1 MIVLLLLS
9 LLNIFNH
16 SGASTLEDAPN
27 ICLERGACYQGAW
40 KIYDDLRYAS
50 FQGIR
55 YAQAPS
61 GNLRFKPPVAYFDT
75 EGVFDVSEDLE
86 IGCPQLY
93 YYPTG
98 QEDCLLLN
106 VYVPEQVFTRGKAN
120 DETLPVMV
128 WIHGGAL
135 MNGWNAFGSAGP
147 NEFMRRDVIMVSIN
161 YRLGAFGFLSLGNED
176 VPGNMGMRDQN
187 MALRWVNQNI
197 ANFGGN
203 PQQIT
208 IFGESAG
215 ALSVAYQV
223 ISPLSKGLFQ
233 RAIIQSG
240 PAINPSWG
248 RNSKE
253 QANTYGNM
261 LLQALNCEGT
271 PNNGLDCLQSKSMD
285 EVINAM
291 FLNFNNPPS
300 IWPDVLVWVPV
311 PDSDYISD
319 PFLPEDPETLLKT
332 GQFNTDVDVIIGSNS
347 DEGLLILMNAM
358 TNSSLWEDYQKD
370 FEIGGTKTLFAIAQ
384 NDDITAKDIE
394 NANKLLKSYVG
405 SVDEIDQSHGQN
417 MIDMLTDSF
426 FLFGTQK
433 SIKYMQDQGMNVYQY
448 VLSYEYSQGS
458 GFGVNHAEDTTYIF
472 NPPFGV
478 RPDCCQLR

>member
-1 MIVLLLLS
+1 MIVLLSLS

-16 SGASTLEDAPN
+16 SGASKDAPN

-161 YRLGAFGFLSLGNED
+161 YRLGAFGFLSLGNEN

-233 RAIIQSG
+233 RAIMQSG

-253 QANTYGNM
+253 QAETY
-261 LLQALNCEGT
+261 CE
-271 PNNGLDCLQSKSMD
+271 
-285 EVINAM
+285 I
-291 FLNFNNPPS
+291 
-300 IWPDVLVWVPV
+300 
-311 PDSDYISD
+311 
-319 PFLPEDPETLLKT
+319 
-332 GQFNTDVDVIIGSNS
+332 
-347 DEGLLILMNAM
+347 
-358 TNSSLWEDYQKD
+358 
-370 FEIGGTKTLFAIAQ
+370 
-384 NDDITAKDIE
+384 
-394 NANKLLKSYVG
+394 
-405 SVDEIDQSHGQN
+405 
-417 MIDMLTDSF
+417 
-426 FLFGTQK
+426 
-433 SIKYMQDQGMNVYQY
+433 
-448 VLSYEYSQGS
+448 
-458 GFGVNHAEDTTYIF
+458 
-472 NPPFGV
+472 
-478 RPDCCQLR
+478 

>member
-1 MIVLLLLS
+1 MIVLLSLS

-16 SGASTLEDAPN
+16 SGASKDAPN

-370 FEIGGTKTLFAIAQ
+370 FEIGGTKTLFAIAH
-384 NDDITAKDIE
+384 NDDITTEDIE

-405 SVDEIDQSHGQN
+405 SVEEIDQSHGQN